1 MITIIEVNS
10 KNYET
15 ELEDNRHVCSA
26 FGRNANNRRSRR
38 RSSNITV
45 VMRVIT
51 LLIIHCSAVK
61 LLQTSS
67 AAQIDAWH
75 RARGYP
81 NGIGYHYVIRRD
93 GSIEKGRPESMVGA
107 HVKDHN
113 RHSIG
118 ICYEGGLNAEGN
130 PEDTRT
136 EAQKLSLRSLL
147 SQLKEK
153 YPRAIIV
160 GHNTF
165 ANKACPCY
173 RPEIEYKD
181 LQPK

>member
-1 MITIIEVNS
+1 MKPN
-10 KNYET
+10 
-15 ELEDNRHVCSA
+15 
-26 FGRNANNRRSRR
+26 
-38 RSSNITV
+38 
-45 VMRVIT
+45 
-51 LLIIHCSAVK
+51 
-61 LLQTSS
+61 QTSS
-67 AAQIDAWH
+67 ARQIDEWH

-81 NGIGYHYVIRRD
+81 YGIGYHYVIRRD
-93 GSIEKGRPESMVGA
+93 GSIELGRPECIVGA

-136 EAQKLSLRSLL
+136 PEQKATLRALL
-147 SQLKEK
+147 EELHKA
-153 YPRAIIV
+153 YPRALIL

-165 ANKACPCY
+165 ANKACPCF

-181 LQPK
+181 LQPPDTWQ

>member
-1 MITIIEVNS
+1 M
-10 KNYET
+10 
-15 ELEDNRHVCSA
+15 
-26 FGRNANNRRSRR
+26 
-38 RSSNITV
+38 
-45 VMRVIT
+45 M
-51 LLIIHCSAVK
+51 
-61 LLQTSS
+61 
-67 AAQIDAWH
+67 
-75 RARGYP
+75 
-81 NGIGYHYVIRRD
+81 
-93 GSIEKGRPESMVGA
+93 GA

-118 ICYEGGLNAEGN
+118 ICYEGGLNEEGN

-136 EAQKLSLRSLL
+136 EAQRLSLRSLL

-165 ANKACPCY
+165 SPKACPCF
-173 RPEIEYKD
+173 RPEFEYAD

>member
-1 MITIIEVNS
+1 
-10 KNYET
+10 
-15 ELEDNRHVCSA
+15 
-26 FGRNANNRRSRR
+26 
-38 RSSNITV
+38 
-45 VMRVIT
+45 MRTIT
-51 LLIIHCSAVK
+51 LLIVHCSAVRPN
-61 LLQTSS
+61 QTSS
-67 AAQIDAWH
+67 AKEIDEWH

-93 GSIEKGRPESMVGA
+93 GSIEKGRPEEMIGA

-118 ICYEGGLNAEGN
+118 ICYEGGLNAEGK

-136 EAQKLSLRSLL
+136 PEQRAILRALL
-147 SQLKEK
+147 EELHKS
-153 YPRAIIV
+153 YPRALIV

-165 ANKACPCY
+165 SAKACPCF
-173 RPEIEYKD
+173 RPEIEYAD